1 LAIILFNRVFMLH
14 LISLGPRVFML
25 VYSVDSNVSFEVNFT
40 KHLEI
45 LILVLEDQPID
56 IFLEANFFFF

>member
-1 LAIILFNRVFMLH
+1 MLH

-56 IFLEANFFFF
+56 IFLEASFSFLKFTFDNKV